1 MFGIPGVGVDR
12 QLLGTPNNV
21 VHGVA
26 KFNQAGT
33 FSFTV
38 PDGVWQLL
46 VDLVGGGG
54 GGAGGSSG
62 QPTIKGGDGGL
73 NSLLGQLL
81 NVIPGQT
88 FTVTIGAGGAGGA
101 GGSSPSV
108 GSAGGTTSFG
118 SVASVAGGGGGNTQ
132 TSQTVSACVYVY
144 YAGTK
149 GSGTMGDNKY
159 LDTQSGIGGTNAAG
173 TAGTAGTALIQW

>member
-21 VHGVA
+21 VHGAV

-54 GGAGGSSG
+54 GGAGGSSS
-62 QPTIKGGDGGL
+62 QTTIKGGDGGL

-88 FTVTIGAGGAGGA
+88 FIVTIGAGGAGGA
-101 GGSSPSV
+101 GGVSPAA

-118 SVASVAGGGGGNTQ
+118 SVASVAGGGGGNVQ
-132 TSQTVSACVYVY
+132 TSQTISPCTYVY
-144 YAGTK
+144 SAGTK

-173 TAGTAGTALIQW
+173 TAGTAGTALIRW